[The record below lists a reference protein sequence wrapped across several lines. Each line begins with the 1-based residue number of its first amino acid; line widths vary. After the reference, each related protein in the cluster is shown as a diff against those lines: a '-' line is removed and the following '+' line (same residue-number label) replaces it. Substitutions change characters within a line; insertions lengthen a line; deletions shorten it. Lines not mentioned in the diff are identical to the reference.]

1 VVAVGLRNVTA
12 TSWRMTVLPSDFARP
27 SPRKMCARLVG
38 TAWVIAGNIRHS
50 VDTVDEDEEWL
61 KPLMGADFA
70 GSDFTPGGC
79 GNEAKRD

>member
-1 VVAVGLRNVTA
+1 MNRGVAVGLRNVTA

-27 SPRKMCARLVG
+27 ILRKMCARLVG
-38 TAWVIAGNIRHS
+38 TAWVIAWNIRHS
-50 VDTVDEDEEWL
+50 VDEDEAWL
-61 KPLMGADFA
+61 KPFMGADFA